1 MTNFHLPNKTEDEVR
16 RDQLRIESSA
26 NALLKTLQNAISQ
39 NLDLLVDINNKK
51 AKKNGKCKSP
61 VKL

>member
-16 RDQLRIESSA
+16 RDQLKIESSA
-26 NALLKTLQNAISQ
+26 NALLKTLQDAISQ

-51 AKKNGKCKSP
+51 AKKMENADP
-61 VKL
+61 Q

>member
-26 NALLKTLQNAISQ
+26 NALLKTLQDAISQ

-51 AKKNGKCKSP
+51 AKKMENADP
-61 VKL
+61 Q

>member
-26 NALLKTLQNAISQ
+26 NALLKTLQDAISQ

-51 AKKNGKCKSP
+51 AKKMENANTQ
-61 VKL
+61 

>member
-51 AKKNGKCKSP
+51 AKKMENANP
-61 VKL
+61 Q

>member
-16 RDQLRIESSA
+16 RDQLKIESSA
-26 NALLKTLQNAISQ
+26 NALLKTLQDAISQ

-51 AKKNGKCKSP
+51 AKKMENAGP
-61 VKL
+61 Q

>member
-1 MTNFHLPNKTEDEVR
+1 MTTFHLPNKTEDEVR

-26 NALLKTLQNAISQ
+26 NALLKTLQDAISQ

-51 AKKNGKCKSP
+51 AKKMENANP
-61 VKL
+61 R

>member
-51 AKKNGKCKSP
+51 AKKMEKANP
-61 VKL
+61 Q

>member
-26 NALLKTLQNAISQ
+26 NALLKTLQDAISQ

-51 AKKNGKCKSP
+51 AKKMENANP
-61 VKL
+61 Q

>member
-26 NALLKTLQNAISQ
+26 NALLKTLQDAISQ
-39 NLDLLVDINNKK
+39 NLVYYD
-51 AKKNGKCKSP
+51 
-61 VKL
+61 